1 MKGNIYRDDRLMY
14 NYELLDERYIQGE
27 IEFTPEEVAYL
38 KHMDVMIREGQRL
51 LKEKY
56 EEWLLEEPDV

>member
-1 MKGNIYRDDRLMY
+1 MKGSIYRDDRLMF
-14 NYELLDERYIQGE
+14 NYELLDEDGSYNIGE

-56 EEWLLEEPDV
+56 DEWIEGE